1 MPPVIA
7 AELLR
12 LRTLRSPRY
21 GALGGLAFMAIL
33 AVSNIDSSSGR
44 NPAELA
50 DSLRSMAVVGVLL
63 AGVFAATFLATEFQ
77 RGSARMTYLSHPDR
91 ARVAAARALV
101 YAGLGFLF
109 AALATGVL
117 VAVGASVGG
126 ASLNAGF
133 SAADV
138 ARMIG
143 GAAAGGAVMGTA
155 GALLGTAVPNPTMR
169 RVLRLELRRDPPHP
183 GRHPHVPALRPSQLA
198 DGRDRRHEAGVSRRR
213 RTPSA
218 GCDRPPARL
227 PGRRRADRPPVGA
240 AARPHLTRSHTP
252 TPTPQG
258 VPMPIPAFLIGL
270 RARLTGAIV
279 AVARHAARFFH
290 FFPPS

>member
-21 GALGGLAFMAIL
+21 GALGGLALMAIV

-77 RGSARMTYLSHPDR
+77 RGSAAMTYLSHPDR

-109 AALATGVL
+109 AAVAAGVV
-117 VAVGASVGG
+117 VAVGLPAGG

-133 SAADV
+133 SATDV

-143 GAAAGGAVMGTA
+143 GAAAGGAVMGAA
-155 GALLGTAVPNPTMR
+155 GALLGTAVPNPTIASGAFFAWNL
-169 RVLRLELRRDPPHP
+169 VESLLI
-183 GRHPHVPALRPSQLA
+183 PADIRMYLPYGLLNSLMGGTGVTKSVSVDAGGLPLPAVIGLLLA
-198 DGRDRRHEAGVSRRR
+198 YLAAGVLIVRQW
-213 RTPSA
+213 A
-218 GCDRPPARL
+218 L
-227 PGRRRADRPPVGA
+227 PRD
-240 AARPHLTRSHTP
+240 LT
-252 TPTPQG
+252 
-258 VPMPIPAFLIGL
+258 
-270 RARLTGAIV
+270 
-279 AVARHAARFFH
+279 
-290 FFPPS
+290 